1 MLKIPLD
8 YFFEDSRRLITLS
21 KMLVLQYLYKFIH
34 DENIFYKTY
43 KIINS
48 VFEYTVQ
55 TIIKQTKKATKDMG
69 CGGTML

>member
-34 DENIFYKTY
+34 DENIFLQ
-43 KIINS
+43 N
-48 VFEYTVQ
+48 
-55 TIIKQTKKATKDMG
+55 
-69 CGGTML
+69 L